1 MHVTKE
7 SDILRHLS
15 PKEFLGVG
23 MNQIA
28 YIRSIPASGDDAV
41 FSIHAAD
48 GTQLSVVPSYRD
60 AVLEVKASYDL
71 MPVTVH

>member
-7 SDILRHLS
+7 SEILRHLS

-23 MNQIA
+23 MNQVA
-28 YIRSIPASGDDAV
+28 YIRPIPSGDDDAV

-48 GTQLSVVPSYRD
+48 GTQLSIVHSYKD
-60 AVLEVKASYDL
+60 ALIEAKASYDL
-71 MPVTVH
+71 LPVTLQ